1 MATVACPG
9 CGLPRAEGEVGAT
22 PCPVCHAAP
31 SAVEAPRA
39 AKQVEADPTDALPAD
54 ASELYAPAPKPA
66 RKGTRAGGSRL
77 LAVALAFLLGA
88 LCGVGGV
95 LGVQAI
101 NRPAPQP
108 RGPEVAEL
116 PKLDAPAAPQK
127 PAVPA
132 VAPMPREVVARPVPK
147 LDPVAVGEFQLPDPL
162 PPPGVVVTHT
172 VNKPDDVYP
181 IPTMKKGEHIVLK
194 GKVKTLRVHGL
205 DAGAVLDASGLE
217 ASVVT
222 VTGKIDNRSTLKLK
236 APNGAVQ
243 LTAKVTGQSVVEINA
258 PGGEVKFLLPTTE
271 KREGSKIDGGSA
283 VAVTARWIEFKGDIT
298 GNNTKVAVT
307 LSRNAI
313 LKVASVGGR
322 ATVEYRAQ
330 PGGLSP
336 DVIVGDVARTALFRK
351 VQ

>member
-1 MATVACPG
+1 M
-9 CGLPRAEGEVGAT
+9 PRA
-22 PCPVCHAAP
+22 
-31 SAVEAPRA
+31 
-39 AKQVEADPTDALPAD
+39 
-54 ASELYAPAPKPA
+54 
-66 RKGTRAGGSRL
+66 
-77 LAVALAFLLGA
+77 
-88 LCGVGGV
+88 
-95 LGVQAI
+95 
-101 NRPAPQP
+101 
-108 RGPEVAEL
+108 
-116 PKLDAPAAPQK
+116 
-127 PAVPA
+127 
-132 VAPMPREVVARPVPK
+132 VVARPVPK
-147 LDPVAVGEFQLPDPL
+147 ADPVAVGEFQLPDPL

-181 IPTMKKGEHIVLK
+181 VPAMKKGEHVVLK

-236 APNGAVQ
+236 APNGVVQ
-243 LTAKVTGQSVVEINA
+243 ITARVAGQSAVEINA
-258 PGGEVKFLLPTTE
+258 PGGEVKFLLPTANG
-271 KREGSKIDGGSA
+271 REGSKIDGGASL
-283 VAVTARWIEFKGDIT
+283 AVTARWVEFKGDIT

-307 LSRNAI
+307 LTRNAI